1 MNDYLINTFCS
12 GNKIFVNMSPHGTN
26 KLEVVAQ
33 TRLLSFNVPTEEK
46 NRITLVDKL
55 IDSAEEFSV
64 LLILLSDFFFF
75 FFKAESKV
83 PTFPFLE
90 QK

>member
-26 KLEVVAQ
+26 KLEAVAR
-33 TRLLSFNVPTEEK
+33 TRLLSFKVPTEEK
-46 NRITLVDKL
+46 NLITLVDKL
-55 IDSAEEFSV
+55 INSAEEFSV
-64 LLILLSDFFFF
+64 LLILLSDFFLE
-75 FFKAESKV
+75 AESQV